1 MYLFK
6 PVDSLICL
14 LEFYAVHM
22 PLRSLC
28 SFGYMF
34 LESCLRCKI
43 GLMSKKFAETTRGV
57 FAYFLKNGFLK
68 KL

>member
-6 PVDSLICL
+6 PADSLISL
-14 LEFYAVHM
+14 LVFYAVGM

-34 LESCLRCKI
+34 GQSHLRCKI
-43 GLMSKKFAETTRGV
+43 RLMNKKFAETIRGIFV
-57 FAYFLKNGFLK
+57 YFLKNGFLK
-68 KL
+68 NL